1 MEVPFEWAPISL
13 RRGRRG
19 NFVATF
25 LTGRKWEKFK
35 LPRPIRQ
42 PAPAGA
48 ERGGGERKSESIEI
62 GAAERTA
69 GTRPRFTLHGR
80 AVETAPRSRT
90 EEGRHFGKGGGI

>member
-1 MEVPFEWAPISL
+1 MGEVQIASPGP
-13 RRGRRG
+13 
-19 NFVATF
+19 
-25 LTGRKWEKFK
+25 
-35 LPRPIRQ
+35 

-48 ERGGGERKSESIEI
+48 ELGGREGKSESIEM

-90 EEGRHFGKGGGI
+90 KEGRHFGKEGVFNETLRMHSK